1 MEAYDIK
8 LEHRPFLERLKT
20 KISEFKI
27 DLNSNNSN
35 QNEWENDE
43 HRGQEI
49 ARTNSMLVRFQ
60 TIRKDTKV
68 SSATR
73 SNTVNIMAR
82 NFRKRAV
89 KELVNAEA
97 QVE

>member
-8 LEHRPFLERLKT
+8 QEHRPFLEKLKT
-20 KISEFKI
+20 KISQFKI
-27 DLNSNNSN
+27 DLNSNSN
-35 QNEWENDE
+35 LNEWENDE
-43 HRGQEI
+43 QRGQEI
-49 ARTNSMLVRFQ
+49 ARTNSILVRFQ

-68 SSATR
+68 STTTR

-89 KELVNAEA
+89 KELANADA
-97 QVE
+97 QLE